1 VCWLTAGIAHA
12 SRSRANNGRTFDDAV
27 SSDAA
32 PFCDSPCS
40 RARLLRRM
48 TCDQADSMQRRGGSV
63 PAIGI
68 GEEEVREYIE
78 IGLSIAQHG
87 VTRGRS

>member
-1 VCWLTAGIAHA
+1 
-12 SRSRANNGRTFDDAV
+12 
-27 SSDAA
+27 
-32 PFCDSPCS
+32 
-40 RARLLRRM
+40 M